1 MLHDHQNQN
10 NEINNLNI
18 SENKLYIEEKEYEL
32 ATKIEELNN

>member
-1 MLHDHQNQN
+1 MLHNHQNQN